1 MMKNFFFEDL
11 QGKRTKSSEEEVNK
25 AVQNR
30 EARIISSCP
39 SFVVAK
45 QNIYGQYALG

>member
-1 MMKNFFFEDL
+1 MKNFFFEDFK
-11 QGKRTKSSEEEVNK
+11 GKRTQSSEEEVNK

-30 EARIISSCP
+30 QARIVASCP

-45 QNIYGQYALG
+45 QNIYGQHAMG